1 MNTCCIKEVEA
12 TPEEKSGQKIIA
24 SDRYRDITCSEFKCY
39 REEHDRRR
47 LSSSAPELDG
57 NPLEKFHGMLWEQ
70 LPHGLRLKIFSK
82 HRFGGIKNISRN
94 LMHEATEEER
104 KKAIEQT
111 AAWYESG
118 CTLYSMSY
126 GVVGL
131 QIFTS
136 LFVII
141 GSFFL
146 CCACCACCWKCCSCK
161 SYQSQHKCCGRS
173 MAVMSV
179 LQLAVFAW
187 CMSCYTTV
195 SDFCKIMG
203 IWSHHPTTEC
213 KRHIESY
220 IILIMVVPPLATTAL
235 AFVFT
240 GCASLC
246 ACRAGYKEH
255 SEDGTVQ
262 GKEIQM
268 HSVMATDKDKAVI

>member
-1 MNTCCIKEVEA
+1 MNTCCIKEEDA

-111 AAWYESG
+111 AAWYESV

-146 CCACCACCWKCCSCK
+146 PNRK
-161 SYQSQHKCCGRS
+161 
-173 MAVMSV
+173 
-179 LQLAVFAW
+179 
-187 CMSCYTTV
+187 YT
-195 SDFCKIMG
+195 G
-203 IWSHHPTTEC
+203 LP
-213 KRHIESY
+213 
-220 IILIMVVPPLATTAL
+220 
-235 AFVFT
+235 
-240 GCASLC
+240 
-246 ACRAGYKEH
+246 
-255 SEDGTVQ
+255 
-262 GKEIQM
+262 
-268 HSVMATDKDKAVI
+268 

>member
-1 MNTCCIKEVEA
+1 
-12 TPEEKSGQKIIA
+12 
-24 SDRYRDITCSEFKCY
+24 
-39 REEHDRRR
+39 
-47 LSSSAPELDG
+47 
-57 NPLEKFHGMLWEQ
+57 
-70 LPHGLRLKIFSK
+70 
-82 HRFGGIKNISRN
+82 
-94 LMHEATEEER
+94 
-104 KKAIEQT
+104 
-111 AAWYESG
+111 
-118 CTLYSMSY
+118 
-126 GVVGL
+126 
-131 QIFTS
+131 
-136 LFVII
+136 
-141 GSFFL
+141 
-146 CCACCACCWKCCSCK
+146 
-161 SYQSQHKCCGRS
+161 
-173 MAVMSV
+173 MSV

-240 GCASLC
+240 GCSSLC